1 MSTAFLFPG
10 QGSQYVGMGVAL
22 YRASAEARLFCDK
35 ADAQLGYA
43 LTRLCF
49 EGPEAE
55 LNLTAF
61 TQPALFVVATA
72 MWQTLKA
79 SLPQP
84 AFVAG
89 HSLGEFVALV
99 ASGALDFADGL
110 RLVAERGRLM
120 ARAGEGAPGGMAVL
134 LGATLEAAEAL
145 CAAAA
150 TASGQPVVVAND
162 NCPGQVV
169 ISGALAALEAATAL
183 APSHNVRRIQRLPI
197 SVAPHSVLMSDAQ
210 TAFTHL
216 LAAAPLRAPQVPVV
230 LNATA
235 APATDPDE
243 IRQALLRQLISPV
256 RWRESMLWMA
266 AQGVDHF
273 VEIGP
278 KDVLTG
284 MARRTLPDARA
295 EAVEKM
301 AFFA

>member
-22 YRASAEARLFCDK
+22 YRASAEARMFCDK
-35 ADAQLGYA
+35 ADTQLGYA

-61 TQPALFVVATA
+61 TQPAIFVVATA
-72 MWQTLKA
+72 MWQALKA
-79 SLPQP
+79 MLPHP

-110 RLVAERGRLM
+110 HLVAERGRLM
-120 ARAGEGAPGGMAVL
+120 ARAGESAPGGMAVL

-145 CAAAA
+145 CTAAA
-150 TASGQPVVVAND
+150 TASEQPVVVAND

-169 ISGALAALEAATAL
+169 ISGALAALDAAVAL
-183 APSHNVRRIQRLPI
+183 APSHNVRRVQRLPV

-210 TAFTHL
+210 AAFTHL
-216 LAAAPLRAPQVPVV
+216 LSAVPLCTPQIPVV

-235 APATDPDE
+235 ASATDPEE
-243 IRQALLRQLISPV
+243 IRRALLRQLTSPV

-266 AQGVDHF
+266 TQGAEHF
-273 VEIGP
+273 LEIGP

-284 MARRTLPDARA
+284 MVRRTLPDARA